1 METHKLHYD
10 YLIKLLLIGNSNV
23 GKSSLALRFSDDI
36 YVPNYTAT
44 IGIDFRIR
52 TVDINN
58 KKYKLQIWDTA
69 GQEKFRSITYSYYH
83 GANGVLVVYDV
94 TDRFSFQSIE
104 GWMDNISHHAKDP
117 IAVVLVGNKCELRSR
132 EVEYSEGQELADKYG
147 IRFIETSARSNI
159 GVDKAFSLIV
169 DAVREQSGE
178 TILYPK
184 DIININVTDNQ
195 QIEKK
200 KFSCCSI

>member
-1 METHKLHYD
+1 MNKLQYD

-23 GKSSLALRFSDDI
+23 GKSSLSLRFSDDV
-36 YVPNYTAT
+36 YVPSYMAT

-52 TVDINN
+52 TVDIGD

-104 GWMDNISHHAKDP
+104 SWMDNISRHTRDP
-117 IAVVLVGNKCELRSR
+117 IAVVLVGNKCELGSR
-132 EVEYSEGQELADKYG
+132 VVKTCEGQELADKYG
-147 IRFIETSARSNI
+147 ISFIETSARSNI
-159 GVDKAFSLIV
+159 CVDKAFSLIV
-169 DAVREQSGE
+169 NAVRELSGE
-178 TILYPK
+178 NLLHPK
-184 DIININVTDNQ
+184 DIITIDDTDNQ

-200 KFSCCSI
+200 KFSCCGI